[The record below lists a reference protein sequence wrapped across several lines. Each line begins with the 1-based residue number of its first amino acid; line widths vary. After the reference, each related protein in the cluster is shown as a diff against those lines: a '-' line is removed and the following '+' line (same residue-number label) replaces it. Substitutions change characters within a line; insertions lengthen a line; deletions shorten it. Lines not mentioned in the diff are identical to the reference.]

1 MEEQDLLDHSEAV
14 QTELQQRF
22 KDDLLLFVRCLI
34 IPSAQGRRLFDSCI
48 QSFQVEGFTA
58 LAPSLYAVR
67 DGRMPPIRRFWFER
81 TKKAAKDSDIA
92 ACLLWLMAYPVR
104 PVLAQVCAANQK
116 QAGIIKRRASDLLHY
131 NPWLQE
137 HVQIQQ
143 NKILNV
149 NRMGEVVI
157 EATDASGGAHGETPD
172 LLILNE
178 LVHVARWQAMK
189 DHFNNADGV
198 PRGVVIVSTNAGIKG
213 TQAEVW
219 RKTALASDVEKHKDG
234 RWCVQIWNTPCPWLD
249 KQDVEE
255 ARKRDPIGADFAR
268 LFRGQW
274 VSGIGGAVTEDVI
287 DRAFR
292 LQGETRKPEVGWLYV
307 AGLDLGISHD
317 HSGVVLLGVNEQEQ
331 LIKVCRLRGFVPE
344 VPNDKKVLE
353 VDSEAVERYCLDL
366 FEMFHPRWFGYDPNA
381 GGSFMAQRL
390 RRRGV
395 PMRELSFSSTSNQT
409 AMATAFVTSMNDNKL
424 LCYEDP
430 EGRLRRDFGKFNI
443 RHDPPS
449 KYKLVAVSDD
459 HGHADVGV
467 ALVICLPEA
476 ISMLGYS
483 LFGPSDSL
491 TDEGGKEWGQEDV
504 EALPDEFKD
513 IYGIEGIELDEEV
526 GIKKRRREGSDG
538 WQDDRT

>member
-1 MEEQDLLDHSEAV
+1 
-14 QTELQQRF
+14 
-22 KDDLLLFVRCLI
+22 
-34 IPSAQGRRLFDSCI
+34 
-48 QSFQVEGFTA
+48 
-58 LAPSLYAVR
+58 
-67 DGRMPPIRRFWFER
+67 
-81 TKKAAKDSDIA
+81 
-92 ACLLWLMAYPVR
+92 MAYPVR

-116 QAGIIKRRASDLLHY
+116 QAGIIKRRANDLLHY
-131 NPWLQE
+131 NPWLQNY
-137 HVQIQQ
+137 VQIQQ

-219 RKTALASDVEKHKDG
+219 RKTTLASDVEKYKDG
-234 RWCVQIWNTPCPWLD
+234 RWCIQIWNKPCPWLD

-274 VSGIGGAVTEDVI
+274 VSGMGGAVTEDEI
-287 DRAFR
+287 DRCFK
-292 LQGETRKPEVGWLYV
+292 LEGETRSPEAGYLYV

-317 HSGVVLLGVNEQEQ
+317 HAGVVLLGVNEQEQ
-331 LIKVCRLRGFVPE
+331 KIKICKLRGYKPTI
-344 VPNDKKVLE
+344 PNDKGVKE
-353 VDSEAVERYCLDL
+353 VDSEAVEDACYYLHQR
-366 FEMFHPRWFGYDPNA
+366 FHIRWFGYDPAA

-395 PMRELSFSSTSNQT
+395 PMRELSFSSPTNQT
-409 AMATAFVTSMNDNKL
+409 LMATAFVTAMKDNKL
-424 LCYEDP
+424 LGYEDP
-430 EGRLRRDFGKFNI
+430 EGRLRRDFGKFQI
-443 RHDPPS
+443 EHKPHS
-449 KYKLVAVSDD
+449 TKYKLVAVSDD

-476 ISMLGYS
+476 IRILGGFVG
-483 LFGPSDSL
+483 FGPGDSL
-491 TDEGGKEWGQEDV
+491 GEEGEQEEWEQGDV
-504 EALPDEFKD
+504 EALPDELRD
-513 IYGIEGIELDEEV
+513 IYESEEV
-526 GIKKRRREGSDG
+526 HGEEVRVKKRRRKGRDG
-538 WQDDRT
+538 WYDDRT